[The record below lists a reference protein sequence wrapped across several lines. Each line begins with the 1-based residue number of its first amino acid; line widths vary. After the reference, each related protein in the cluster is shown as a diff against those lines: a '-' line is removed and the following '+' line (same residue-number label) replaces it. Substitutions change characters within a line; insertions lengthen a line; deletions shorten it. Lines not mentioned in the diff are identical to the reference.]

1 MYVSTVP
8 EAGGNSG
15 PLAVSFCGITQKRG
29 KGEGRRGRKDGN
41 KQWKGEWGAMGPS
54 YDEPNPK

>member
-1 MYVSTVP
+1 MYVSTVL

-29 KGEGRRGRKDGN
+29 KGEGRRGRKEGS
-41 KQWKGEWGAMGPS
+41 KQWKGEWEAMGPS